1 MKRIEREIRG
11 IPFFLLVEYL
21 EEMGGTVIEK
31 GYVRGPGWNVRLQR
45 IEPFRIGSLEV
56 GQSRLEFEIEDHLV
70 DSFMELFGKKTL
82 RAGG

>member
-1 MKRIEREIRG
+1 MQKIEREIRG

-21 EEMGGTVIEK
+21 EEMGGIVIEK
-31 GYVRGPGWNVRLQR
+31 GHVKGPGWEVHLAR

-56 GQSRLEFEIEDHLV
+56 GQSRLDIEIEDHQV
-70 DSFMELFGKKTL
+70 DEFMEVFGKKTL